1 MTPQRRGT
9 PDFFLLFL
17 TFSLVCFGLAFVF
30 SAGMAFRKDD
40 PWYLV
45 IRQGLAVG
53 LGTAAMFFCMNVDY
67 RKFKKWLLPFFVVVV
82 ILLLL
87 VPLIGAGA
95 EKGARSWIRIAGG
108 FTLQP
113 TEFAKLA
120 VIIYLASIITKK
132 GEKFQEFKRGLVP
145 PLLVIGFICMLIMM
159 QPDFGSTMI
168 ILFASALMIIVGGAN
183 MRHIL
188 YLGGAGLLFGA
199 MVVSFYVLTADPGNY
214 KLGRLTAYL
223 NPFSDKQGAGYHLV
237 HSLYAFGHGG
247 WTGAGFGQS
256 IQKLHYLP
264 EAHNDFIFA
273 IIGEE
278 LGFIGAT
285 LFLLVYLAFLL
296 RGLVV
301 ALRCQDPFG
310 TLVGVGIVCM
320 MGVQAFINLGGVTNT
335 IPMTGVTLPLISYGG
350 TSMLTTL
357 IGIGMLLSISRE
369 YNKPDQEVRKSTSV
383 THRSAAGYFTRGS

>member
-30 SAGMAFRKDD
+30 SAGMAFRNNN

-45 IRQGLAVG
+45 IRQAMSVG
-53 LGTAAMFFCMNVDY
+53 LGTIAMFFCMNIDY

-82 ILLLL
+82 VLLLL
-87 VPLIGAGA
+87 VALIGAGE
-95 EKGARSWIRIAGG
+95 EKGAKSWLRVAGLS
-108 FTLQP
+108 LQP

-132 GEKFQEFKRGLVP
+132 GEKFQEFKRGLTP
-145 PLLVIGFICMLIMM
+145 PLLVVGFVCMLIMM
-159 QPDFGSTMI
+159 QPDFGSTV
-168 ILFASALMIIVGGAN
+168 ILLLVSALMIIVGGAN
-183 MRHIL
+183 TKHIL
-188 YLGGAGLLFGA
+188 YLGGAGLGFAA
-199 MVVSFYVLTADPGNY
+199 MVGGFYFLTSDSGNY
-214 KLGRLTAYL
+214 RVARITAYL
-223 NPFSDKQGAGYHLV
+223 DPFSDAQNAGLQLV
-237 HSLYAFGHGG
+237 QSLYAFGHGG

-264 EAHNDFIFA
+264 EAHNDFIFP

-285 LFLLVYLAFLL
+285 LFLLVYLTFLL

-310 TLVGVGIVCM
+310 TLVGVGIVSL
-320 MGVQAFINLGGVTNT
+320 MGIQAFINLGGVTNT

-357 IGIGMLLSISRE
+357 IGIGILLSISRE
-369 YNKPDQEVRKSTSV
+369 YNKPDQEVRKSTGV
-383 THRSAAGYFTRGS
+383 TQRSAAGYFTRGS